1 MTRALMFGTALMCS
15 AFTQA
20 GVVEVHVGSY
30 YYEPQF
36 ASVQPGDTVLWIW
49 DGPNGGNHDV
59 TSGAGCSEE
68 SGLFYSPITEA
79 VQTYE
84 WTVPASE
91 DGGVVPYYC
100 SVGNHCVA
108 GNQFGGLMVNV
119 GAMHFVSTNGFAFE
133 PAEITVQAGDV
144 VVWIHGGGTHTVT
157 SGTDCVSD
165 GRFDSPLDNF
175 NPMPFYVVPNDEPT
189 GTIDYY
195 CIPHCGMAM
204 TGKINVVG
212 TEPVGACCFMA
223 ILCDENMTE
232 DDCLWGDPDYTW
244 YEGMTCDEADCLV
257 LGSCCMDMG
266 GGNIECLD
274 VVQEDC
280 AAGGGEWMGWM
291 SCDEVSC
298 QDCPEDVDGNGSI
311 DVDDLL
317 SLLSTYGQ
325 SCADCPQDVNGSGA
339 VDVDDLLQL
348 LGVYGTDC

>member
-144 VVWIHGGGTHTVT
+144 VVWIHGGGSHTVT
-157 SGTDCVSD
+157 SGTDCFPD

-204 TGKINVVG
+204 TGVINVTGSG
-212 TEPVGACCFMA
+212 T
-223 ILCDENMTE
+223 
-232 DDCLWGDPDYTW
+232 
-244 YEGMTCDEADCLV
+244 
-257 LGSCCMDMG
+257 
-266 GGNIECLD
+266 
-274 VVQEDC
+274 
-280 AAGGGEWMGWM
+280 
-291 SCDEVSC
+291 
-298 QDCPEDVDGNGSI
+298 DCPEDVDGNGSI